1 MANASAPA
9 GGSGQEAAEEEQPT
23 LASQTAAGGETSYL
37 QSIDMQ
43 MAVLAATI
51 IATVLAIIVLQ
62 GIKDQ
67 QAGLYPC
74 KDYSFIGQLPRLSTA
89 IMAAAALY
97 FLYLA
102 WEEHKR
108 DPESKTLTLLF
119 VANAL
124 AVGAA
129 IVKLDVL
136 YTTPENNTEIEDV
149 IEEVVE

>member
-1 MANASAPA
+1 MADSAISA
-9 GGSGQEAAEEEQPT
+9 EQSGQASDQQQPT
-23 LASQTAAGGETSYL
+23 LASQTAAGGEVSYF

-43 MAVLAATI
+43 IAVLAATI
-51 IATVLAIIVLQ
+51 VATVLAIMVLQ

-67 QAGLYPC
+67 QEGLFPC
-74 KDYSFIGQLPRLSTA
+74 KDYSFIGELPRVSTA
-89 IMAAAALY
+89 ILAAAALY
-97 FLYLA
+97 FFYLA

-136 YTTPENNTEIEDV
+136 YTAPESDAEIEDV

>member
-1 MANASAPA
+1 MTGGSADSRSGQA
-9 GGSGQEAAEEEQPT
+9 GGAQEPST
-23 LASQTAAGGETSYL
+23 LASQTAAGGDVSYL
-37 QSIDMQ
+37 QSIDVQ

-51 IATVLAIIVLQ
+51 VATALAIIVLQ

-67 QAGLYPC
+67 QEGLFPC
-74 KDYSFIGQLPRLSTA
+74 KDYSFIDKLPRVSTA
-89 IMAAAALY
+89 ILAAAALY
-97 FLYLA
+97 FFYLA
-102 WEEHKR
+102 WEEHKGN
-108 DPESKTLTLLF
+108 PESKTLTLLF

-136 YTTPENNTEIEDV
+136 YTAPESDAELEEV